1 MIIYLIFIIIL
12 LIITYICYLNNNSVN
27 TINTKNDFLK
37 DNILTIDIA
46 NLDQT
51 RFNHIFDYCIKQEI
65 PLKIKNGIKYFP
77 KIKNKWNIDYIEKKF
92 KNNNDIVLF
101 QFSKGVDLNINNV
114 TKCSQPYIKVYMKK
128 YKSEKKIDKTTTII
142 DGITS
147 IYLDSNYLKHTKHNP
162 KTYLFR
168 REKIESQ
175 SQNRIIDDVIPNI
188 IFSKKDIRSYIIYNG
203 PKNTGVLPHAHKH
216 SLNILKTG
224 KKKWIFC
231 NNFNLKTSPN
241 NIIKLHASN
250 TNKPNKGINE
260 IQDLKQDNIKWM
272 DWYNTYKKYNE
283 NTEIECIQEAGDLI
297 YVPNQLIPAVYN
309 LENTCGLVI
318 DLVYNDEY
326 EDRYGLQLN

>member
-1 MIIYLIFIIIL
+1 MTIYLIFIIIVL
-12 LIITYICYLNNNSVN
+12 TLIYIFKFTNNSVN
-27 TINTKNDFLK
+27 TVNTKNDFLK
-37 DNILTIDIA
+37 DNILTIDVN
-46 NLDQT
+46 NLDQ
-51 RFNHIFDYCIKQEI
+51 RKFNHIFDYCINEKI

-114 TKCSQPYIKVYMKK
+114 DKCCQPYIKAYMEK
-128 YKSEKKIDKTTTII
+128 YKSEKKINKTTTII

-168 REKIESQ
+168 REKIESE
-175 SQNRIIDDVIPNI
+175 SQNRVIDDVIPNI

-231 NNFNLKTSPN
+231 NNFKLKTSPN
-241 NIIKLHASN
+241 SIIALLASN

-272 DWYNTYKKYNE
+272 DWYNTYKKYNK
-283 NTEIECIQEAGDLI
+283 NTEIECIQEEGDLI
-297 YVPNQLIPAVYN
+297 YVPNQLIHAVYN
-309 LENTCGLVI
+309 LENTCGLVV
-318 DLVYNDEY
+318 DLVYQDEY
-326 EDRYGLQLN
+326 EGRYGLQIN